1 MIGMNIIGA
10 SVERGMY
17 LSSKVSYLWIRAFW
31 GVALCCFRL
40 IVLDLPSRASS
51 PGKVVKILRDSLL
64 GRGSQVRNVL
74 KEKTGNS
81 PSLV

>member
-1 MIGMNIIGA
+1 MNIIGA

-17 LSSKVSYLWIRAFW
+17 LSSEVSYLWIRVFC
-31 GVALCCFRL
+31 GVALCCFRV
-40 IVLDLPSRASS
+40 IVLDLPSKASS

-64 GRGSQVRNVL
+64 GRGSQIRNVL